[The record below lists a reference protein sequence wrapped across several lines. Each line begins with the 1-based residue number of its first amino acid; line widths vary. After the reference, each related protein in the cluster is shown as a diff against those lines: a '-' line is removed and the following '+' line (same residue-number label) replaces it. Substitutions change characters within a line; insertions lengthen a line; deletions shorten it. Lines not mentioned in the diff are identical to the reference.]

1 MAKFNN
7 KPSMLLKLAIV
18 LSLFLM
24 ISTAQS
30 RKISSFLFYIVNV
43 VGFGNAK
50 STPECDSVYGAQDGD
65 TCTSL
70 AAQFDLTL
78 EFFSSINPNLNC
90 DAIFVGQWL
99 CTDGTA

>member
-7 KPSMLLKLAIV
+7 KASVFLKFAIV
-18 LSLFLM
+18 LSLSLM
-24 ISTAQS
+24 ISTAQC
-30 RKISSFLFYIVNV
+30 RQISIGSS
-43 VGFGNAK
+43 GDAK

-65 TCTSL
+65 TCTSV
-70 AAQFDLTL
+70 ATQFDLTL

-99 CTDGTA
+99 CADGTA

>member
-7 KPSMLLKLAIV
+7 NASMFLKLAIV

-24 ISTAQS
+24 ISTAQG
-30 RKISSFLFYIVNV
+30 KKLGI
-43 VGFGNAK
+43 GFGDAK

-65 TCTSL
+65 TCTSV
-70 AAQFDLTL
+70 ANQFNLTL

-90 DAIFVGQWL
+90 DDFFVGQWL
-99 CTDGTA
+99 CINGTA

>member
-7 KPSMLLKLAIV
+7 KASMLLKLAIM
-18 LSLFLM
+18 LSLFVM

-30 RKISSFLFYIVNV
+30 RKISI
-43 VGFGNAK
+43 GFGNAK